1 MDKTI
6 INFCPTGMVP
16 LKAQNPYVPIQPNE
30 IIEQVHE
37 AWEIG
42 ITIVHLHAREEDES
56 PAWEPEIYRNIFEGV
71 RKYCPGLVIC
81 GSTSGRTFNE
91 FEKRSAVIEL
101 RPDMCSL
108 TLSSLN
114 FSKQAS
120 VNSPAMIIRLAEKM
134 HEYGV
139 RPELECF
146 DLGMINFGNYLIGKG
161 LIPSPPYWN
170 LIFGNLAGFQPE
182 FSQIGAAV
190 SAVHSNNQQNLI
202 AFGGIGSLQ
211 LPAVAMAIAAGYGV
225 RIGLE
230 DNIWHDTGKTI
241 PATNREQLTQV
252 HLLMKLHHRSLF
264 PASELGQAGF
274 YNEAS
279 TYIGV

>member
-1 MDKTI
+1 MNKTI

-16 LKAQNPYVPIQPNE
+16 VKAQNPYVPIHPQE

-37 AWEIG
+37 AWELG
-42 ITIVHLHAREEDES
+42 ISIVHLHARDEEEK
-56 PAWEPEIYRNIFEGV
+56 PAWQVEIYRDIFEGV
-71 RKYCPGLVIC
+71 RKYCPGLIIC
-81 GSTSGRTFNE
+81 GSTSGRNFNE

-120 VNSPAMIIRLAEKM
+120 VNSPAMITRLASKM
-134 HEYGV
+134 NDYGV

-161 LIPSPPYWN
+161 LIPVPCYWN
-170 LIFGNLAGFQPE
+170 LIFGNLAGFQTE
-182 FSQIGAAV
+182 FSQMGAAV
-190 SAVHSNNQQNLI
+190 AAVKLNFRDNFIS
-202 AFGGIGSLQ
+202 FGGIGHSQ
-211 LPAVAMAIAAGYGV
+211 LPTTAMAVAAGYGV

-230 DNIWHDTGKTI
+230 DNIWHDAGKTV
-241 PATNREQLTQV
+241 PATNRELLSQV
-252 HLLMKLHHRSLF
+252 HLLMKLHNRTLF
-264 PASELGQAGF
+264 TSEELGKAGF
-274 YNEAS
+274 YNAAT
-279 TYIGV
+279 TYIGL

>member
-1 MDKTI
+1 MNKTI
-6 INFCPTGMVP
+6 VNFCPTGMVP
-16 LKAQNPYVPIQPNE
+16 LKAQNPYVPIHPNE

-42 ITIVHLHAREEDES
+42 ITIAHLHAREVDES
-56 PAWEPEIYRNIFEGV
+56 PAWKADIYRDIFEGV
-71 RKYCPGLVIC
+71 RKYCPGLIIC

-120 VNSPAMIIRLAEKM
+120 VNSPVMITRLAEKM
-134 HEYGV
+134 SAYGV
-139 RPELECF
+139 KPELECF
-146 DLGMINFGNYLIGKG
+146 DLGMINFGNYLIAKG
-161 LIPSPPYWN
+161 IISGTCYWN

-182 FSQIGAAV
+182 FSQIGAAL
-190 SAVHSNNQQNLI
+190 SAVQSNKQQNLI

-211 LPAVAMAIAAGYGV
+211 MPAVAMAIAAGYGV

-230 DNIWHDTGKTI
+230 DNIWHDSGKSI

-252 HLLMKLHHRSLF
+252 HLLMKLHNRNLF
-264 PASELGQAGF
+264 TATELGQAGF

-279 TYIGV
+279 TYIRM